1 MRKIL
6 MVTIYKTFA
15 FDAAHFLPNVPEGHR
30 CKQLHGH
37 TYHVGIYLKGHLKMP
52 EGWVMDY
59 GDLKSILHPILNKL
73 DHQLLNNVEGLENPT
88 AEMLVLW
95 LWNKIKPLIPELDRV
110 ELKETDSSGAIYGS

>member
-1 MRKIL
+1 
-6 MVTIYKTFA
+6 MVTIYKTFV
-15 FDAAHFLPNVPEGHR
+15 FDAAHFLPNVPEGHK
-30 CKQLHGH
+30 CSQLHGH
-37 TYHVGIYLKGHLKMP
+37 TYHLSIYLKGYLKMP

-59 GDLKSILHPILNKL
+59 GNLKTIIHPILEKL